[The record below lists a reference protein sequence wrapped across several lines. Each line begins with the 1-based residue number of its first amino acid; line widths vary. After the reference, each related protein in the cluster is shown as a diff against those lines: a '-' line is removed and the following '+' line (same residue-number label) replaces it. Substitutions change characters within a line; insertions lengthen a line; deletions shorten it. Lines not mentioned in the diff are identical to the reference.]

1 MPAGKDFSPWLHY
14 DLPQWGPLLN
24 EKYLIRVMGK
34 TVIYN
39 QDEDISQIYIVKS
52 GRVRLS
58 YFTSEGAEK
67 IYIFALPGAMFGE
80 ETCFEP
86 EAQFLHAATIVDC
99 ELYCI
104 PKDEFLGWLSEDIG
118 LNAQVL
124 SSMSHKIHLLMEH
137 IRRLCFLDARSRVA
151 AVFVDLAYVFGV
163 RAKEGLRI
171 ELPVIQQGI
180 GNLINTSRLTVNK
193 VISEFE
199 AEGLLT
205 KKRGRWYIY
214 DLEALKNLSDI
225 NRQGGNP

>member
-1 MPAGKDFSPWLHY
+1 MLAGKNFSPWLHY
-14 DLPQWGPLLN
+14 DLAQWGPLLDD
-24 EKYLIRVMGK
+24 KYLIRVMGK

-104 PKDEFLGWLSEDIG
+104 PKDEFLRWLSEDIG

-151 AVFVDLAYVFGV
+151 AVFVDLACVFGV

-199 AEGLLT
+199 AEGFL
-205 KKRGRWYIY
+205 KKERGRWYIY
-214 DLEALKNLSDI
+214 NLEALKSLSDI